1 MNNIEEGILA
11 TKPRSKPRHGGVLQT
26 PAKIKA
32 RISWLLAGGTRR
44 RPPSN
49 RRRRMEAV
57 AGLFE
62 AQRKAIEPT

>member
-1 MNNIEEGILA
+1 M
-11 TKPRSKPRHGGVLQT
+11 LQT

-32 RISWLLAGGTRR
+32 PISWLLAGGTRR

-62 AQRKAIEPT
+62 AQRKAIEIAELETRIKTLEKERIK